1 MANDFTNHSYDSLLQ
16 YRISRLL
23 MICTSFDAFIME
35 EDGKI
40 ESRIYDEYFEL
51 GLSDPPKFTWVNNS
65 ADARSLL
72 EGGARF
78 DLVIGMYNEQ
88 DQGIFSLAREI
99 KEKTPEVPFV
109 LLMHYSKEIR
119 RKLTTQKD
127 SAVDFI
133 FSWHGNADLI
143 LAIIKLFEDMVNA
156 PRDILQYGVQSIL
169 LAEDSIRFYSTYL
182 PELYK
187 LVLTQSTEFLKET
200 PNPEQQGNLMRSR
213 PKVLLATCYNEA
225 VELYGK
231 YRGNILGVITDV
243 GMILNRGDAPSTEK
257 LDAGID
263 LVNIIRKDDPHM
275 PILVQSSQGSMA
287 EVAASL
293 KAGFIRKYSRTLFEQ
308 LSDYIRNEFGFGD
321 FVFRDGKGVEWGRA
335 GSLQELERVVK
346 DVPDKVLLANTS
358 RNMFSK
364 WFFARGLFSLG
375 RTFRTAHHTDAAE
388 AREFLVNQV
397 RSYRKSIGRG
407 VVASFTPSYDGTISF
422 TRLGEGSLGGKARGL
437 AYLNKLVEKYSLDSA
452 YEGISITIP
461 RSIVLS
467 TDYFDEFMRTNGL
480 YFVIDS
486 DLSDAEI
493 LSEFVAS
500 RLPESLI
507 SELRIYLSTVTT
519 PLAIRSSSKLED
531 SNYQPFAGVYS
542 TYMIPYTD
550 NREQMLRMLDKAIKS
565 VYASVYYASSRT
577 YIQSTGNLQSEE
589 KMAVIV
595 QNVCGSAHDGRFFPM
610 ISGVGRSVNFYP
622 IGNEKAEDG
631 IVNVVYGLG
640 KAVVDG
646 EHTLRFSPKYPKKI
660 LQLSQ
665 PDIAIRDTQRKM
677 FTLDVNPRAFRV
689 SRNEGVNLKYLP
701 VSEVALTYPFPQYV
715 ISTYDGSSDRMTPG
729 VDVKGPRVVSFDG
742 LLKYAKFPFA
752 KALREILDICRRELQ
767 CEVEM
772 EFAADMLPDGSK
784 LMMKLLQVR
793 PISIHSDME
802 DIDIDSLSRELS
814 STIIRS
820 SRALGTGSI
829 SGVKKIVFIDP
840 DTFDS
845 MTTVPTAREIA
856 RINSMLR
863 EQGEGGYILIG
874 PGRWGS
880 SDPNLGI
887 PVQWADISEA
897 RMIVELSIPGF
908 MVEAS
913 QGTHFFQNI
922 TALGVGY
929 LSINLMYG
937 DGLLDRD
944 AILSLPV
951 SYEGERVKVFNAP
964 EDLVAYIDHRTSR
977 SVVGIR
983 RPEIPEDP
991 GALPQSDTPTE

>member
-1 MANDFTNHSYDSLLQ
+1 MANDFTNHQYDSLLQ
-16 YRISRLL
+16 YRISRIL
-23 MICTSFDAFIME
+23 MICTSYDAFIME

-40 ESRIYDEYFEL
+40 ESRIYEEYFEL

-65 ADARSLL
+65 RDARGLL
-72 EGGARF
+72 EGGGRF

-88 DQGIFSLAREI
+88 DQGIFSLARDV
-99 KEKTPEVPFV
+99 KESNPSLPFV

-119 RKLTTQKD
+119 RKLTSQKD

-143 LAIIKLFEDMVNA
+143 LAIIKLLEDMANA
-156 PRDILQYGVQSIL
+156 PRDILRYGVQSIL

-187 LVLTQSTEFLKET
+187 LVLTQSAEFLKET
-200 PNPEQQGNLMRSR
+200 PNPEQQGNLLRSR
-213 PKVLLATCYNEA
+213 PKVLLAISYNEA
-225 VELYGK
+225 VELYRR

-263 LVNIIRKDDPHM
+263 LVNIIRADDPHM

-293 KAGFIRKYSRTLFEQ
+293 KAGFMRKYSRTLFEQ
-308 LSDYIRNEFGFGD
+308 LSDYIRDEFGFGD
-321 FVFRDGKGVEWGRA
+321 FVFRDSRGVEWGRA
-335 GSLQELERVVK
+335 GSLQELEKVVGS
-346 DVPDKVLLANTS
+346 VPDGVLLSNTS

-407 VVASFTPSYDGTISF
+407 VVASFTSNYDGTISF

-437 AYLNKLVEKYSLDSA
+437 AYLNKLVDKYSLDSA

-500 RLPESLI
+500 RLPESLV
-507 SELRIYLSTVTT
+507 SQLRIYLGTVTT
-519 PLAIRSSSKLED
+519 PLAVRSSSKLED

-542 TYMIPYTD
+542 TYMIPFTD

-565 VYASVYYASSRT
+565 VYASVYYSSSRT
-577 YIQSTGNLQSEE
+577 YIQSTGNLQGEE
-589 KMAVIV
+589 KMGVII
-595 QNVCGSAHDGRFFPM
+595 QNVCGSVHEGRYFPM
-610 ISGVGRSVNFYP
+610 ISGVARSVNFYP
-622 IGNEKAEDG
+622 IGNEKADDG

-646 EHTLRFSPKYPKKI
+646 EHTLRFNPKFPRKI

-665 PDIAIRDTQRKM
+665 PDTAIRDTQRRM
-677 FTLDVNPRAFRV
+677 FVLDMNPRSFRV
-689 SRNEGVNLKYLP
+689 SRNEGVNLRYLP

-715 ISTYDGSSDRMTPG
+715 ISTYDGASDRMTPG
-729 VDVKGPRVVSFDG
+729 IDVKGPRVVSFDG
-742 LLKYAKFPFA
+742 LLKYARFPFA
-752 KALREILDICRRELQ
+752 RVLCEILDICRRELQ

-784 LMMKLLQVR
+784 LQMKLLQVR
-793 PISIHSDME
+793 PISIHSEIEDL
-802 DIDIDSLSRELS
+802 DIDKLTSELS
-814 STIIRS
+814 PVMIRS
-820 SRALGTGSI
+820 SRALGTGRVD
-829 SGVKKIVFIDP
+829 GVRKIVFVDP
-840 DTFDS
+840 ETFDS
-845 MTTVPTAREIA
+845 MGTVPVAREIA
-856 RINSMLR
+856 KINASLR
-863 EQGEGGYILIG
+863 EQGEGGYILVG

-929 LSINLMYG
+929 LSINLPYG
-937 DGLLDRD
+937 DGLLDADSIR
-944 AILSLPV
+944 SLPL
-951 SYEGERVKVFNAP
+951 SYDGGKVKVYDAP
-964 EDLVAYIDHRTSR
+964 DNLTGYIDHRSSR
-977 SVVGIR
+977 AVVGILGAER
-983 RPEIPEDP
+983 EAAGGTGP
-991 GALPQSDTPTE
+991 GLPQ